1 MRLEADIRKGPGARG
16 PGEFGDGH
24 LHKNKMT
31 GYEMKNTLKLVS
43 LTMLL
48 CSLLLPACGG
58 GGGGGGGSAP
68 TYRVTYDANGAEG
81 GSVPVDSHSYA
92 QGSTVTVPGNPGG
105 LARDGYSFTGWSAT
119 AAGSGTSYT
128 QGQTFTMGS
137 ANVTL
142 YAKWTAN
149 PTYTVTYDGN
159 DSTTGTAP
167 ADTTNYEAGA
177 TVTVQGNTGNLRK
190 TGYVFAG
197 WSANT
202 DGSGITYA
210 PGLTFTMGSANATL
224 YAKWLPT
231 STGILDEAF
240 GVNGKV
246 FTDLSSGDI
255 DGINSLAVQT
265 DGRIV
270 AAGTSMGTEG
280 VMESILAR
288 YNTDGSLDESF
299 GVDGVV
305 RARISS
311 INSGFQALGIQA
323 DGKIVTVG
331 YSYTSALTN
340 AYFTVARYEPDGEP
354 DATFGPDHNGVVIT
368 PIGTG
373 FDYAYAM
380 AIQGDGKIVVAGSST
395 SGSDTCFALA
405 RYLPG
410 GTLDSDFD
418 GDGTVTTQAGPGT
431 VDVAYAMD
439 LQTDGK
445 IVAAGYSNDGIDAT
459 FALVRYNADGSLDV
473 SFDADG
479 GAVVPGIVTTPMGSG
494 SGREDVA
501 KALRIQDDG
510 RIVAAGYGGYLGD
523 GNSRDFAVARYNAD
537 GSLDTSFNS
546 VGIAVT
552 DIGSGTED
560 VANALSIQQD
570 GMIVAAGSAYDAL
583 TYYDF
588 ALVRYRANGLPDMG
602 FGSSGIV
609 TTQVRPGSF
618 NDSAYAMIIQ
628 NDGKIV
634 VAGWSSDVVDDDF
647 ALVRYE

>member
-1 MRLEADIRKGPGARG
+1 M
-16 PGEFGDGH
+16 
-24 LHKNKMT
+24 N
-31 GYEMKNTLKLVS
+31 NTLKLVS
-43 LTMLL
+43 LMMLL

-58 GGGGGGGSAP
+58 GGGGGGSAP
-68 TYRVTYDANGAEG
+68 TYEVTYNANGAEDG
-81 GSVPVDSHSYA
+81 TVPVDSHGYA
-92 QGSTVTVPGNPGG
+92 QGSTVTVLGNPGG
-105 LARDGYSFTGWSAT
+105 LARDGYSFTGWSST

-137 ANVTL
+137 VAVTL

-159 DSTTGTAP
+159 DSTTGSPP

-177 TVTVQGNTGNLRK
+177 TVTIQGNTENLKK
-190 TGYVFAG
+190 TGCVFAG

-202 DGSGITYA
+202 DGSGITYT

-240 GVNGKV
+240 GVNGIV
-246 FTDLSSGDI
+246 FTDPSPGYI

-265 DGRIV
+265 DGKIV
-270 AAGTSMGTEG
+270 AAGISEGTDG
-280 VMESILAR
+280 VTESIVVR
-288 YNTDGSLDESF
+288 YNTDGSPDTGF
-299 GVDGVV
+299 GEGGVV
-305 RARISS
+305 RTRISS

-323 DGKIVTVG
+323 DGKIVAAGYAYVG
-331 YSYTSALTN
+331 SK
-340 AYFTVARYEPDGEP
+340 AYFAVARYESDGEPDGKP

-373 FDYAYAM
+373 SDYAYAM

-395 SGSDTCFALA
+395 SGSDTSFALA
-405 RYLPG
+405 RYNPD

-418 GDGTVTTQAGPGT
+418 GDGKVITQAGPGT
-431 VDVAYAMD
+431 VDVAFAMG
-439 LQTDGK
+439 LQADGK
-445 IVAAGYSNDGIDAT
+445 IVAAGYSYDGVNAA
-459 FALVRYNADGSLDV
+459 FALVRYNAGGSLDE
-473 SFDADG
+473 SFDANG
-479 GAVVPGIVTTPMGSG
+479 GAAVPGIVTTPVGSG
-494 SGREDVA
+494 SGREDVV

-523 GNSRDFAVARYNAD
+523 GSSRDFAVARYNTD
-537 GSLDTSFNS
+537 GTLDTSFNT

-552 DIGSGTED
+552 DVGSGAED
-560 VANALSIQQD
+560 AANALSIQED

-583 TYYDF
+583 THYDF
-588 ALVRYRANGLPDMG
+588 ALVRYLASGSLDMG
-602 FGSSGIV
+602 FGPSASGIV
-609 TTQVRPGSF
+609 TTQVRPGAYI
-618 NDSAYAMIIQ
+618 DSAYAMVIQ

-634 VAGWSSDVVDDDF
+634 VAGSSNDVVDDDF